1 MNEEQQGLTFV
12 PYTPAYRQA
21 FFDLNAAWLN
31 AYFLLEP
38 FDIEVLSDPEKMVIA
53 PGGAIYVGLL
63 KGEAVATF
71 ALTPQG
77 EGKVELNKMAVDE
90 EHRGKGFGHQMMEY
104 ILRVCRQREVHT
116 LELYSHT
123 SLKPAIHLYET
134 YGFKPVPV
142 PDDCVYDRADIR
154 MQMTL

>member
-1 MNEEQQGLTFV
+1 
-12 PYTPAYRQA
+12 
-21 FFDLNAAWLN
+21 
-31 AYFLLEP
+31 
-38 FDIEVLSDPEKMVIA
+38 
-53 PGGAIYVGLL
+53 
-63 KGEAVATF
+63 
-71 ALTPQG
+71 
-77 EGKVELNKMAVDE
+77 MAVDE

-104 ILRVCRQREVHT
+104 ILHVCRQREVHT
-116 LELYSHT
+116 LVLYSHT

>member
-1 MNEEQQGLTFV
+1 MEFDALTFV
-12 PYTPAYRQA
+12 SFEPAYRKA
-21 FFDLNAAWLN
+21 FFDLNKAWLEEH
-31 AYFLLEP
+31 FLLEP
-38 FDIEVLSDPEKMVIA
+38 YDIEVLSNPDREVLE
-53 PGGAIYVGLL
+53 PGGEIHFGLL
-63 KGEAVATF
+63 GNEAVATF
-71 ALTPQG
+71 ALTPPRNG
-77 EGKVELNKMAVDE
+77 VMELNKMAVDE

-142 PDDCVYDRADIR
+142 PVDCVYDRADIR

>member
-12 PYTPAYRQA
+12 PYTPAYQHA

-38 FDIEVLSDPEKMVIA
+38 FDIEVLSDPEKMVIE

-63 KGEAVATF
+63 NGEAVATF

-77 EGKVELNKMAVDE
+77 EGTMELNKMAVDE
-90 EHRGKGFGHQMMEY
+90 EHRGMGFGHQMMEF
-104 ILRVCRQREVHT
+104 ILRVCRQREVHR

-123 SLKPAIHLYET
+123 SLKAAIHLYET
-134 YGFKPVPV
+134 NGFEPVPV
-142 PDDCVYDRADIR
+142 PVDCVYDRADIR
-154 MQMTL
+154 MQLKL

>member
-63 KGEAVATF
+63 KGEAIATF

-77 EGKVELNKMAVDE
+77 EGKVELNKMAVHQN
-90 EHRGKGFGHQMMEY
+90 HRGKGIGHLMMN
-104 ILRVCRQREVHT
+104 RVMDVCRLRNVQT

-123 SLKPAIHLYET
+123 SLASAIHLYHKF
-134 YGFKPVPV
+134 GFKAIPMPA
-142 PDDCVYDRADIR
+142 DCVYDRANTR
-154 MQMTL
+154 MQLEL

>member
-12 PYTPAYRQA
+12 PYTPAYRKA

-38 FDIEVLSDPEKMVIA
+38 FDIEVLSDPEKMVIE

-77 EGKVELNKMAVDE
+77 AGKVELNKMAVDE

-104 ILRVCRQREVHT
+104 ILHVCLQRKVHT

-134 YGFKPVPV
+134 HGFKPVPV
-142 PDDCVYDRADIR
+142 PEDCVYDRADIR
-154 MQMTL
+154 MQLTL

>member
-1 MNEEQQGLTFV
+1 
-12 PYTPAYRQA
+12 
-21 FFDLNAAWLN
+21 
-31 AYFLLEP
+31 
-38 FDIEVLSDPEKMVIA
+38 
-53 PGGAIYVGLL
+53 
-63 KGEAVATF
+63 
-71 ALTPQG
+71 
-77 EGKVELNKMAVDE
+77 MAVDE

-104 ILRVCRQREVHT
+104 ILRVCRQREVRT

-123 SLKPAIHLYET
+123 SLKPAIYLYET

>member
-12 PYTPAYRQA
+12 PYTPAYRKA

-38 FDIEVLSDPEKMVIA
+38 FDIEVLSDPEKMVIE

-90 EHRGKGFGHQMMEY
+90 EHRGKGFGHRMMEY
-104 ILRVCRQREVHT
+104 ILHVCLQRKVHK

-142 PDDCVYDRADIR
+142 PEDCVYERADIR
-154 MQMTL
+154 MQLTL

>member
-1 MNEEQQGLTFV
+1 M
-12 PYTPAYRQA
+12 
-21 FFDLNAAWLN
+21 
-31 AYFLLEP
+31 
-38 FDIEVLSDPEKMVIA
+38 
-53 PGGAIYVGLL
+53 
-63 KGEAVATF
+63 
-71 ALTPQG
+71 
-77 EGKVELNKMAVDE
+77 
-90 EHRGKGFGHQMMEY
+90 
-104 ILRVCRQREVHT
+104 HT

>member
-63 KGEAVATF
+63 KGEAIATF

-77 EGKVELNKMAVDE
+77 EGKVELNKMAVHQN
-90 EHRGKGFGHQMMEY
+90 HRGKGIGHLMMN
-104 ILRVCRQREVHT
+104 RVMDVCRLRNVQT

-123 SLKPAIHLYET
+123 SLASAIHLYHKF
-134 YGFKPVPV
+134 GFKAIPLPA
-142 PDDCVYDRADIR
+142 DCVYDRANTR
-154 MQMTL
+154 MQLQL

>member
-71 ALTPQG
+71 ALTG
-77 EGKVELNKMAVDE
+77 SISTKAACG
-90 EHRGKGFGHQMMEY
+90 R
-104 ILRVCRQREVHT
+104 
-116 LELYSHT
+116 S
-123 SLKPAIHLYET
+123 
-134 YGFKPVPV
+134 
-142 PDDCVYDRADIR
+142 
-154 MQMTL
+154 

>member
-1 MNEEQQGLTFV
+1 MNEEQQSLTFV

-38 FDIEVLSDPEKMVIA
+38 FDIEVLSDPEKMVIK

-63 KGEAVATF
+63 NGEAIATF
-71 ALTPQG
+71 ALTPKG
-77 EGKVELNKMAVDE
+77 EGKVELNKMAVEE
-90 EHRGKGFGHQMMEY
+90 EHRGTGVGHQMMDF
-104 ILRVCRQREVHT
+104 ILRVCREREVHT

-123 SLKPAIHLYET
+123 SLKPAIHLYEK
-134 YGFKPVPV
+134 YGFETIPLSAE
-142 PDDCVYDRADIR
+142 CVYDRADIR
-154 MQMTL
+154 MQLTL

>member
-12 PYTPAYRQA
+12 PYTPSYQQA

-38 FDIEVLSDPEKMVIA
+38 FDIEVLSNPEKMVIA

-63 KGEAVATF
+63 KGDAVATF

-77 EGKVELNKMAVDE
+77 AGKVELNKMAVDE
-90 EHRGKGFGHQMMEY
+90 ELRGKGCGHQMM
-104 ILRVCRQREVHT
+104 
-116 LELYSHT
+116 
-123 SLKPAIHLYET
+123 
-134 YGFKPVPV
+134 
-142 PDDCVYDRADIR
+142 
-154 MQMTL
+154 

>member
-12 PYTPAYRQA
+12 PHTPAYRQA

-38 FDIEVLSDPEKMVIA
+38 FDIEVLSNPEKMVIE
-53 PGGAIYVGLL
+53 PGGVIYVGLL

-77 EGKVELNKMAVDE
+77 EGTMELNKMAVDE

-104 ILRVCRQREVHT
+104 ILRVCRQRKVHT